1 LLPQPRA
8 WFGNLL
14 ECVGG
19 KIEIRLAR
27 KNNIAIAAML
37 TLRHGSSVIYK
48 YGCSDETYHQ
58 LGGMPFLFWK
68 LIEESKA
75 AGVES
80 IDFGRSDLDH
90 EGLIVFKDRFGT
102 SKRLLTYYR
111 YYSPGR
117 KQPAT
122 GLNMSLARR
131 LFAAMPDVA
140 LSTGGRWLYRH
151 MG

>member
-1 LLPQPRA
+1 
-8 WFGNLL
+8 
-14 ECVGG
+14 
-19 KIEIRLAR
+19 
-27 KNNIAIAAML
+27 
-37 TLRHGSSVIYK
+37 
-48 YGCSDETYHQ
+48 
-58 LGGMPFLFWK
+58 MPFLFWR

-75 AGVES
+75 AGVAT

-102 SKRLLTYYR
+102 SKKLLTYHR
-111 YYSPGR
+111 YCSAGR